1 MLGELNF
8 WRVFIRSWASGTT
21 ICTEHALSNKALS
34 GTALTANAGPV
45 PAPVRPAPPL
55 LGGFPPGHA
64 GTWTLEEMIHE
75 IGLPIPVYEGQS
87 PPPTAATRLADWQSL
102 YDPNLRQAQYD
113 FVPPPA
119 KAGDPTVLESW
130 LALGE
135 RVLLEQASTAFGVRH
150 GAPPTMEATSAAFP
164 RTVTLNPRRA
174 SQADLDELLDA
185 ITYKG
190 KPPPPGSPRRRSGAR
205 FGARRA
211 RTGAS
216 SCLLSRSRAY
226 GGGELPEYF
235 AASIGSDVMLPS
247 SQDGPRWRVDQ
258 TPAPSAPFRLAA
270 ATARVVAH
278 ECGHSLGLGDE
289 YGGNGAAPAP

>member
-1 MLGELNF
+1 MGAVVKKLGTSAFVPLNHVLGELNF
-8 WRVFIRSWASGTT
+8 WRVFIPSWASGTT

-34 GTALTANAGPV
+34 ATGADGERRPGSGT
-45 PAPVRPAPPL
+45 RPASTTAARRV
-55 LGGFPPGHA
+55 PPGHA

-75 IGLPIPVYEGQS
+75 IGLPISAYES
-87 PPPTAATRLADWQSL
+87 TPPTAASRLADWRSL
-102 YDPNLRQAQYD
+102 YDPNLQQAQYD
-113 FVPPPA
+113 PPTKP
-119 KAGDPTVLESW
+119 GDPPTVLASW

-164 RTVTLNPRRA
+164 RTVSLNPRRA

-190 KPPPPGSPRRRSGAR
+190 TAIGSGIWGP
-205 FGARRA
+205 
-211 RTGAS
+211 TGKDRGLA
-216 SCLLSRSRAY
+216 CLLSRSRAY

-235 AASIGSDVMLPS
+235 TASIGSDVMLPS

-258 TPAPSAPFRLAA
+258 KPAPSAPFLP
-270 ATARVVAH
+270 
-278 ECGHSLGLGDE
+278 
-289 YGGNGAAPAP
+289 GGSHGADRRA